1 MGVYLT
7 PPWTTADVGM
17 CKISVVSFERCPVL
31 LVDNRDGS
39 CELAEPLTARGLPVR
54 SLRMPYGDLAWVG
67 RGLKGC
73 QVSVGVEFK
82 RLQEL
87 VGSLR
92 TERLQGRQMIGM
104 RDEFDYSYL
113 LMEGELLYDTQGTLL
128 KRVIYRGRETLE
140 SLPGQM
146 TISELLMRLNV
157 LHLCGGLTPI
167 LSPSREDTLQ
177 LISALYRTW
186 TDKDLDQHR
195 SHIAMYNAPPL
206 VPISQQRMTLKTL
219 PRIGMRASKAVADHF
234 GNNLGRAFAA
244 SVEEWAGIEVIG
256 DNGKPRKLGKAVARE
271 IVAFIK
277 GAPA

>member
-1 MGVYLT
+1 MGRLNGGTVG
-7 PPWTTADVGM
+7 TATVFCGESM
-17 CKISVVSFERCPVL
+17 L

-39 CELAEPLTARGLPVR
+39 CELVEPLTARGLPVR

-73 QVSVGVEFK
+73 QVSIGVEFK
-82 RLQEL
+82 KLGEL
-87 VGSLR
+87 VQSLR
-92 TERLQGRQMIGM
+92 TERLQGHQMVGM
-104 RDEFDYSYL
+104 RDEFDYCYL
-113 LMEGELLYDTQGTLL
+113 LVEGELMYDRQGTLTA
-128 KRVIYRGRETLE
+128 RGPRINGRPGFVNNM
-140 SLPGQM
+140 PGQM
-146 TISELLMRLNV
+146 TIAELLMRLNV

-256 DNGKPRKLGKAVARE
+256 DNGKPRKLGKAAARE